1 MKVLIFGSINKDYVF
16 SVDHIVNPGETINCF
31 DNSSYWGGKGFNQAV
46 AVAQGGAD
54 TSFACKIHS
63 SDELEVANLL
73 KKYRISSG
81 NIDVSDVPT
90 GHAIIQIDS
99 SGQNCIIVSPG
110 ANRTITDEFV
120 DQTISNFSKGDVLL
134 LQNEINKLPIIM
146 QKAAERGMN
155 IVFNPSPF
163 EKQLLELPLELVDT
177 FVLNEIE
184 CSEFTGETD
193 YNKMQDKMMIMFPN
207 AKLVLTLGKRG
218 VIYRDK
224 NVSMTH
230 GIYDVPVVDTTA
242 AGDTFTGYF
251 IANFYKTFDPKE
263 SLRIASIAS
272 SIAVSRKG
280 AIPSIPNIQ
289 EVLNSNF
296 KEIFK

>member
-31 DNSSYWGGKGFNQAV
+31 ENSNYWGGKGFNQAV

-63 SDELEVANLL
+63 SDKLEITELL
-73 KKYRISSG
+73 KKYGIFNG
-81 NIDVSDVPT
+81 YINIGDKLT
-90 GHAIIQIDS
+90 GHAIIQIDKA
-99 SGQNCIIVSPG
+99 GQNSIIVSPG
-110 ANRTITDEFV
+110 TNRTITDDFV
-120 DQTISNFSKGDVLL
+120 EQTLAGFSKGDVLL
-134 LQNEINKLPIIM
+134 LQNEINNLPFIM
-146 QKAAERGMN
+146 KKAAEQGMH

-163 EKQLLELPLELVDT
+163 EKRLLDLPLNLVDT

-184 CSEFTGETD
+184 CKEFTGETD
-193 YNKMQDKMMIMFPN
+193 YSKMQDKMMSLFPQS
-207 AKLVLTLGKRG
+207 KLVLTLGKHG

-224 NVSMTH
+224 DVALTH

-242 AGDTFTGYF
+242 AGDTFTGF
-251 IANFYKTFDPKE
+251 FVASFYNTYDPKE

-272 SIAVSRKG
+272 SLAVSRKG
-280 AIPSIPNIQ
+280 AIPSIPNIS
-289 EVLNSNF
+289 EVLSSDL
-296 KEIFK
+296 KEIKL